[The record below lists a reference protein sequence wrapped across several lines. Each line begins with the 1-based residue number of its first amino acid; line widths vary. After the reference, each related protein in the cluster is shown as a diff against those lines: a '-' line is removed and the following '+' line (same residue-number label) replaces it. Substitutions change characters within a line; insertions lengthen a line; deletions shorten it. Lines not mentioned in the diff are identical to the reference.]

1 MGGSVGQRDGVAD
14 HDPWERTRFLGAWS
28 FTRTMTSC
36 GNPTCRTPPSRNV
49 QYAVGTSSRTHPM
62 AKNGAE
68 LQPDPVTMVAY
79 QRAIAEYADG
89 LKGYATRLLGDSIA
103 AEDVA
108 QDAFLALYRHLA
120 QVPTSAFRPW
130 LYRVAR
136 NLCLDQLRRR
146 KFKMSLFRDLQRDD
160 DQPFTA
166 EDRDTAAPDQIAE
179 TREANEA
186 IEKAIGELPQR
197 FREAFLLCE
206 VEGMSYEDAAAVMG
220 CPVKTV
226 STRLFRA
233 RQRFKSLVSR
243 LIKV

>member
-1 MGGSVGQRDGVAD
+1 MVKTNAQS
-14 HDPWERTRFLGAWS
+14 
-28 FTRTMTSC
+28 
-36 GNPTCRTPPSRNV
+36 
-49 QYAVGTSSRTHPM
+49 
-62 AKNGAE
+62 
-68 LQPDPVTMVAY
+68 QPDPVTMVAY
-79 QRAIAEYADG
+79 QRAITEYADS
-89 LKGYATRLLGDSIA
+89 LKAYATRLLGDPTT

-146 KFKMSLFRDLQRDD
+146 KFKVSLFRDLQKDD
-160 DQPFTA
+160 EQPFVA
-166 EDRDTAAPDQIAE
+166 EDQEAAPPDRIAE
-179 TREANEA
+179 TREANAA
-186 IEKAIGELPQR
+186 IEAAIAELPQR

-243 LIKV
+243 WIKV